1 MEISPP
7 RKMCQLFDFSRGED
21 LAAEFSIERK
31 EKGGSVRCLV
41 RSKAEE
47 RRVERTVPSFSAV
60 QGKERENVIKMRLE
74 VREEGRRY
82 EY

>member
-47 RRVERTVPSFSAV
+47 KYAEEFFSAV

>member
-21 LAAEFSIERK
+21 LVAEFSIEK
-31 EKGGSVRCLV
+31 KGKGGSVRCLV

-47 RRVERTVPSFSAV
+47 RYAEELKGGPLFFRCA
-60 QGKERENVIKMRLE
+60 GKGK
-74 VREEGRRY
+74 RY
-82 EY
+82 